1 MAATTP
7 TAAAGQAI
15 EEVETDLL
23 LDAVYRLRGFDFRDY
38 ASNFLKRRIWNRVH
52 EEGLQDVAELQA
64 RLLQD
69 SDCMERFLRTVTV
82 NVTV

>member
-38 ASNFLKRRIWNRVH
+38 ARGSLRRRIQNRLRAEKVH
-52 EEGLQDVAELQA
+52 TITGLLDKIIHDA
-64 RLLQD
+64 
-69 SDCMERFLRTVTV
+69 S
-82 NVTV
+82 